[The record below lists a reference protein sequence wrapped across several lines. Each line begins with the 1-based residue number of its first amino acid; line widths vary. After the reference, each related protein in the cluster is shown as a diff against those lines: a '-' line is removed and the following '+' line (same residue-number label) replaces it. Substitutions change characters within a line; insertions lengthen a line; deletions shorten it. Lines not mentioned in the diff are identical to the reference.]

1 MEDEVTAPPLP
12 ESVQCP
18 VCSKGFKPSKINAH
32 LDRCLRDDDDRCPS
46 AMEEGGPPLKK
57 PRVTTASPPPVP
69 ANGTPTRGLRNTS
82 STVFSLFQNK
92 KHNLSAQSE
101 RSPSFSEKQQQQLPG
116 SSSSAVSRG
125 VKRTAPGDTE
135 PGQTDPTVPRPP
147 STPLTSVRTSTEAVP
162 SRTFLTTDK
171 PLAETL
177 RPKTLEEYFGQNK
190 VVGEHTLLRSLLD
203 SQDIPSLILWG
214 PPGCGKVI
222 NLNDPNMWLHCILHI
237 LFLHAL
243 MQLPLTQSWH
253 NVKAAKYIAPI
264 CPLM

>member
-1 MEDEVTAPPLP
+1 MTAPPRS

-32 LDRCLRDDDDRCPS
+32 LDRCLQDDADRCPS
-46 AMEEGGPPLKK
+46 TVDEGGPPLKK
-57 PRVTTASPPPVP
+57 PRVAAASPPPVGLP
-69 ANGTPTRGLRNTS
+69 VNGTPTRGLRGTS

-92 KHNLSAQSE
+92 KHNVSVQGE
-101 RSPSFSEKQQQQLPG
+101 QQPG

-135 PGQTDPTVPRPP
+135 PGQTDADHTMPSPP
-147 STPLTSVRTSTEAVP
+147 STSLTSVKKSTEAVP

-222 NLNDPNMWLHCILHI
+222 HLNDSMHSCL
-237 LFLHAL
+237 
-243 MQLPLTQSWH
+243 
-253 NVKAAKYIAPI
+253 KYI
-264 CPLM
+264 LSLQLHKR